1 MLPALFGLAVMTGA
15 GGALAQGAYPT
26 RPVRVVIPYAP
37 GGSSD
42 AIARILGQQLS
53 AKHKQQFVI
62 DNRPGAAGSLGREIV
77 ARAAPD
83 GYTLLIGDAPHTIN
97 VHVLRHVP
105 YDPIRDFTAITLL
118 ASAPQALVINPGL
131 PMQNL
136 REFVAAVSEIGR
148 AHV

>member
-53 AKHKQQFVI
+53 AK
-62 DNRPGAAGSLGREIV
+62 
-77 ARAAPD
+77 
-83 GYTLLIGDAPHTIN
+83 
-97 VHVLRHVP
+97 
-105 YDPIRDFTAITLL
+105 
-118 ASAPQALVINPGL
+118 
-131 PMQNL
+131 
-136 REFVAAVSEIGR
+136 IGR
-148 AHV
+148 THV